1 LLFFFPSTII
11 LTGSSS
17 RAARRGEIAGLV
29 KTLVCQQESRTSIYY
44 DRQGQESSKPVNI
57 YLQYLFDEGI
67 QPKERPDGSLL
78 PGVYRKFS
86 HMNGEINNNQTP
98 PILVTGG
105 TGFLGQHLV
114 RMLLAQGRR
123 VRILARQLQKAPS
136 WREKRREKLLNSL
149 QQEGAELAWGDMT
162 DIKAVRAAVSGVE
175 QVFHL
180 AGRLFIWGAPEQEY
194 IDLHIEGTR
203 GLLEACIHEGTLR
216 AFVHCSSTGVLGPTE
231 NGPLSE
237 DAPVRPSNI
246 YEATKAEA
254 EQLALEAHSSA
265 GLPVVAARPG
275 LVYGPGDLHLLSWFR
290 AIQRRYFRF
299 VGSGDNQYHPV
310 YVQDTVRGML
320 LCAESAAATGRIY
333 HLVGKEPASI
343 RKLSEVIA
351 ETLSTTINPRGLNIR
366 AAYAAASII
375 ERLPGRA
382 GEPPLLTRSR
392 VRFMTEN
399 RLYSGDRARKELN
412 FSPEMDL
419 DSGMKCTVEWYR
431 REGLL

>member
-1 LLFFFPSTII
+1 
-11 LTGSSS
+11 
-17 RAARRGEIAGLV
+17 
-29 KTLVCQQESRTSIYY
+29 
-44 DRQGQESSKPVNI
+44 
-57 YLQYLFDEGI
+57 
-67 QPKERPDGSLL
+67 
-78 PGVYRKFS
+78 
-86 HMNGEINNNQTP
+86 MNGEYNNKQP

-123 VRILARQLQKAPS
+123 VRILARMPQKARS
-136 WREKRREKLLNSL
+136 WRDLRREKLLKYM

-162 DIKAVRAAVSGVE
+162 DIMAVRAAVSGVK

-194 IDLHIEGTR
+194 IDLHIAGTR
-203 GLLEACIHEGTLR
+203 GLLEACLREGTLSS
-216 AFVHCSSTGVLGPTE
+216 FVHCSSTGVLGPTE
-231 NGPLSE
+231 NGPLDE
-237 DAPVRPSNI
+237 DAPVQPSNI

-254 EQLALEAHSSA
+254 ERQALDAHFAA
-265 GLPVVAARPG
+265 GLPVVTARPG

-290 AIQRRYFRF
+290 AIQRGYFRF

-320 LCAESAAATGRIY
+320 LCAESATAAGRIY

-351 ETLSTTINPRGLNIR
+351 ETLSTTINPRGLNPR

-375 ERLPGRA
+375 ERLPA
-382 GEPPLLTRSR
+382 LPGETPLLTRSR

-399 RLYSGDRARKELN
+399 RLYSGERARKELN
-412 FSPEMDL
+412 FIPQVDL
-419 DSGMKCTVEWYR
+419 ESGMKCTVEWYR